1 MNQSPNRFS
10 EREIV
15 AVLTQARESKLTTAR
30 AYHFGYGLI
39 AKHQAACLSEAIKC
53 VRSVYRRKPRRKP

>member
-15 AVLTQARESKLTTAR
+15 AVLTMMRTMMLSLDRNIAR
-30 AYHFGYGLI
+30 
-39 AKHQAACLSEAIKC
+39 HQAGCLAEAIKC